1 VSEQLSFQRLG
12 WVLRNDLVRSYRSVL
27 VVSGTLFLVALA
39 ASLASAFDGE
49 VGPHFYR
56 VVFIGAMFAW
66 GTIATSLAFTDLHG
80 RMTNLSF
87 LMLPASALEKTASRV
102 LIHTIGLVAYLL
114 LFTTVSSWVLEGINA
129 VVLDVRRELF
139 SPLDRIAWALV
150 PHYVA
155 TQALFFLGAAWFRK
169 SHYLKTVGAVLG
181 IVLALTAVQ
190 AAIIFLFGAAPWNG
204 GLRFDGDFG
213 STAYRPVEW
222 VIAVAPWAYYIA
234 LPAFCWFVAWLRVT
248 ETQVSHGI

>member
-1 VSEQLSFQRLG
+1 VSEQLSLQRLA

-27 VVSGTLFLVALA
+27 VVTGTLFLVALA
-39 ASLASAFDGE
+39 ASLASAYDGE

-66 GTIATSLAFTDLHG
+66 GTIATSVSFSDLHG
-80 RMTNLSF
+80 RMTSQSF
-87 LMLPASALEKTASRV
+87 LMLPASALEKTASRL
-102 LIHTIGLVAYLL
+102 LIHTVGLVAYLL

-129 VVLDVRRELF
+129 AAFDVRRELF
-139 SPLDRIAWALV
+139 SPLDRIAWTLV

-181 IVLALTAVQ
+181 IVFALAAVQ
-190 AAIIFLFGAAPWNG
+190 AAIIWVFGAAPWNP
-204 GLRFDGDFG
+204 GLRLDDDLG

-222 VIAVAPWAYYIA
+222 VIAAAPWAYYIA